1 MEPEEPEPELEEPE
15 EVEELEEPEEE
26 ELDEEE
32 LEEFAEPEPGAKNE
46 RIEAGE
52 CERLFEE
59 IRRAAAATS
68 TAGLAASAAG
78 RDANATAA

>member
-1 MEPEEPEPELEEPE
+1 MLFVDPEEPEPEPEEPE
-15 EVEELEEPEEE
+15 LEELEEE